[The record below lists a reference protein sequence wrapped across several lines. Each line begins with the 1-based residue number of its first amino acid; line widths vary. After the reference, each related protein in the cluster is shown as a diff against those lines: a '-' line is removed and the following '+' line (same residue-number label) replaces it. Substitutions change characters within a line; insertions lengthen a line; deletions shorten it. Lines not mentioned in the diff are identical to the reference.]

1 MESPKPDSAKARI
14 GQYLLDKIKN
24 EGRTEFLYEELLG
37 ISGAGDLK
45 NIRLI
50 LRSQFYGM
58 FGAVKKG
65 TFAPKYED
73 FDGKEG
79 FLEYLR
85 EAVDIFSNTPN
96 RERHSHG
103 GNLADRMR
111 V

>member
-1 MESPKPDSAKARI
+1 MKSPKPDSAKARI
-14 GQYLLDKIKN
+14 GQYLLDKIEN

-37 ISGAGDLK
+37 IDGAGDLR

-50 LRSQFYGM
+50 LRSQFFGM
-58 FGAVKKG
+58 FNAVEKG

-73 FDGKEG
+73 YDGRER

-85 EAVDIFSNTPN
+85 EAVDIFRKTPI
-96 RERHSHG
+96 RERHSHE
-103 GNLADRMR
+103 GNFADRTR